1 MIKMNRRQILGFA
14 AALPLTASM
23 AWAADDVVVDV
34 KALMEA
40 PAEGEMELGNKDA
53 KVTVVEY
60 ASASCPHCAAFN
72 NDVFPTVQK
81 NYIDTG
87 KIRFIFREFPHNDA
101 ALGAFML
108 ARCAPKEKYFPLV
121 DVFFK
126 TQETWVPNPLKGLTD
141 IALQAGFT
149 QESFTAC
156 IANKDVAKGILDV
169 RDKAD
174 TFGVTGI
181 PTFFINGKRYKD
193 ENSVEAFSKFLDSL
207 LTA

>member
-1 MIKMNRRQILGFA
+1 MNRRNLLA
-14 AALPLTASM
+14 AAAILPFTAT
-23 AWAADDVVVDV
+23 WAGAAEVDV
-34 KALMEA
+34 KALME
-40 PAEGEMELGNKDA
+40 PPTEGDMELGNKDA

-60 ASASCPHCAAFN
+60 ASASCPHCAAFY
-72 NDVFPTVQK
+72 NDVFPTLQK

-126 TQETWVPNPLKGLTD
+126 TQETWLADPLKGLTD

-149 QESFTAC
+149 QESFKAC
-156 IANKDVAKGILDV
+156 IENKDVAKGILEV
-169 RDKAD
+169 RSKAD

-181 PTFFINGKRYKD
+181 PTFFINGKKYED
-193 ENSVEAFSKFLDSL
+193 EPKLEPFTKYLDSL

>member
-1 MIKMNRRQILGFA
+1 MIKMNRRHLLAA
-14 AALPLTASM
+14 AALPFMGSL
-23 AWAADDVVVDV
+23 AWAEDPVIDL
-34 KALMEA
+34 KALME
-40 PAEGEMELGNKDA
+40 PPKEGEMELGNKDA
-53 KVTVVEY
+53 KVTVIEY
-60 ASASCPHCAAFN
+60 ASASCPHCAAFY

-87 KIRFIFREFPHNDA
+87 KIRFIFREFPHNDP

-126 TQETWVPNPLKGLTD
+126 TQQTWVPNPLKGLTD

-149 QESFTAC
+149 QESFNAC
-156 IANKDVAKGILDV
+156 IQNKDVAKGIMEV
-169 RDKAD
+169 RDGAD
-174 TFGVTGI
+174 KFGVTGI
-181 PTFFINGKRYKD
+181 PTFFINGKKYDKP
-193 ENSVEAFSKFLDSL
+193 NTVEDFTKYLDSL